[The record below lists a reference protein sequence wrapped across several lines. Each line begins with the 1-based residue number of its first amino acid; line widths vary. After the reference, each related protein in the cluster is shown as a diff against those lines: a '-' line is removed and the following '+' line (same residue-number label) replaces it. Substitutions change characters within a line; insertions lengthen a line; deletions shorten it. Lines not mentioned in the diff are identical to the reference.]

1 MSHSKNTLT
10 KTIIINIIFDY
21 ILATIQGHLSV
32 CYHCCMSEQ
41 IEKLT
46 SRIEQAVTSY
56 APGQDVLDALS
67 AVTLVAV
74 IGPSAVGK
82 TTVMNSVVSI
92 DTDFARVNSFTTRP
106 RRPNESSDAYRFL
119 QQNES
124 TLTDILAQIQRQE
137 LVQIAVHPT
146 TRHVYGS
153 LASDYPNTYMM
164 LDALPNSIAALQSLP
179 FKALKKVALTTEP
192 SLWTER
198 FLARES
204 TISSD
209 HARKRIE
216 EGIANIAWSLEQ
228 GDQIWWLENNN
239 QPAHEAATQLIEIAK
254 RGGTPEEQGRPA
266 GAALLSYMK
275 RIFQTI

>member
-32 CYHCCMSEQ
+32 CYHCCMSGQ

-46 SRIEQAVTSY
+46 SRIEQAATNY
-56 APGQDVLDALS
+56 APGQDVLHALS

-92 DTDFARVNSFTTRP
+92 DADFARVNSFTTRP
-106 RRPNESSDAYRFL
+106 RRPNESSDTYRFL
-119 QQNES
+119 DQNES
-124 TLTDILAQIQRQE
+124 TLTDILAQIQRRE

-153 LASDYPNTYMM
+153 LASDYSHTYMM

-179 FKALKKVALTTEP
+179 FKTLKKVALTTEA
-192 SLWTER
+192 SLWNER
-198 FLARES
+198 FLTRES

-209 HARKRIE
+209 QARKRIE

-239 QPAHEAATQLIEIAK
+239 QPAHEAAAQLIEIAK
-254 RGGTPEEQGRPA
+254 RGGTPEEHGRQT

-275 RIFQTI
+275 RISQTI